1 MTKLRERSDIARGI
15 ERKKGRRRCEERDI
29 KGGGACVLEKEKKKP
44 LRVDRF
50 RDKTIL
56 VLPNMLSVGKTRKKE
71 NFHFEVNCCFFF

>member
-1 MTKLRERSDIARGI
+1 M
-15 ERKKGRRRCEERDI
+15 
-29 KGGGACVLEKEKKKP
+29 LEKEKKKP

-56 VLPNMLSVGKTRKKE
+56 VLPNMLSVGKTRKRE

>member
-1 MTKLRERSDIARGI
+1 MCARER
-15 ERKKGRRRCEERDI
+15 E
-29 KGGGACVLEKEKKKP
+29 KKP

-71 NFHFEVNCCFFF
+71 DFHFEVNCCLFF